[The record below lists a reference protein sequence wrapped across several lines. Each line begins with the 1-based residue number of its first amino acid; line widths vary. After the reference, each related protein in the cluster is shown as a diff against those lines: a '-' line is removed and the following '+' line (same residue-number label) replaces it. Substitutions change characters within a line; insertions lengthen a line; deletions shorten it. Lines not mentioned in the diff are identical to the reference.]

1 MEEISTVSL
10 LVMAVV
16 LIVFALLYGRGKK
29 KYKDYI
35 EPLDKDEFT
44 LKELL
49 PMGFLIMELSNYQ
62 YNTAL
67 DRQNRKYLKELYD
80 PEFSEFYLHVYWA
93 QAVTYSALA
102 IVLGAMVNLVLNDPV
117 VGLAI
122 GLGMGVLLP
131 YVSLIDLKKKVE
143 KRHLAIAVD
152 MPELVNKIV
161 ILTGAGLTLQGALSK
176 ITKEMYS
183 DRILY
188 QELSRSMEM
197 IEVGETADAAF
208 DRMATKCN
216 TVEMRRFL
224 SIILQNIHRG
234 GSDVSS
240 ALKSIG
246 EELWNS
252 RKAAALRVAEEA
264 STKMLFPMMLMLFA
278 VIMLV
283 IVPAVQGMK
292 M

>member
-10 LVMAVV
+10 AVMVV
-16 LIVFALLYGRGKK
+16 LLAIFTLLYERGKK

-35 EPLDKDEFT
+35 EPLDKEEFT
-44 LKELL
+44 LKEIM
-49 PMGFLIMELSNYQ
+49 PVGFLIMDLFKYQ

-93 QAVTYSALA
+93 QAATYSVLA
-102 IVLGAMVNLVLNDPV
+102 ILLGAVLNLILNDPLV
-117 VGLAI
+117 GVAVGLA
-122 GLGMGVLLP
+122 MGVLLP
-131 YVSLIDLKKKVE
+131 YVSLVDLQKKVQE
-143 KRHLAIAVD
+143 RHLAIAID

-188 QELSRSMEM
+188 QELTKSMEM

-208 DRMATKCN
+208 DRMAMKCN

-224 SIILQNIHRG
+224 SVILQNIHRG
-234 GSDVSS
+234 GTDVSS

-252 RKAAALRVAEEA
+252 RKAAAVRVAEEA
-264 STKMLFPMMLMLFA
+264 STKMLFPMMLMLLA

-283 IVPAVQGMK
+283 VVPAIQGMQ